1 MPKAIMKSLT
11 ISFGLLLLMCAPV
24 RTADA
29 FVFQDRIATYKAVA
43 HYAMGQVFDLLG
55 QTTKAVQE
63 YEMAAQFDEASYLI
77 HLRLGADYARLDML
91 TKAKD
96 ELQLVGK
103 YNPDDLQSHYLLALI
118 HSTEKDYDA
127 AAHEYEYILKTFSE
141 AEPGNI
147 EIYGYLGQLYYSQKK
162 YKNAIEQF
170 EKILQ
175 LEPDNPD
182 VLYLLGS
189 LYLEIDDQ
197 RKAIEM
203 LKESIKI
210 KPNHDGSLNTLGYIY
225 AESNQNLAEAESL
238 VLQALEESPNN
249 GAYLDSLGWVYYKRE
264 KYQEALDAFERAN
277 AVMKDP
283 VIYEHMGDVYYK
295 RNQFEKAI
303 EYWEL
308 SLDLLPDQKSVIKK
322 IDAAKSIQVRN
333 TEESSEVDSQ

>member
-1 MPKAIMKSLT
+1 MPKAIIKLMT
-11 ISFGLLLLMCAPV
+11 ISFALLLLICGPI
-24 RTADA
+24 RTANA
-29 FVFQDRIATYKAVA
+29 FVFQDRIATYKALA
-43 HYAMGQVFDLLG
+43 HYAMGQIFDLLG

-91 TKAKD
+91 TKAKE
-96 ELQLVGK
+96 ELELVGK

-127 AAHEYEYILKTFSE
+127 AAREYEYILKTFSE

-170 EKILQ
+170 EKILE
-175 LEPDNPD
+175 LEPQNPD

-189 LYLEIDDQ
+189 LYLEIEDQ
-197 RKAIEM
+197 DKAIEL

-210 KPNHDGSLNTLGYIY
+210 KPDHDGSLNTLGYIY
-225 AESNQNLAEAESL
+225 AETDQNLEEAESL
-238 VLQALEESPNN
+238 VMRALEHNPNN
-249 GAYLDSLGWVYYKRE
+249 GAYLDSLGWVYFKRG
-264 KYQEALDAFERAN
+264 KYDEALETFEKAN
-277 AVMKDP
+277 DVMKDP
-283 VIYEHMGDVYYK
+283 VIYEHMGDVYYQM
-295 RNQFEKAI
+295 NQFDLAI

-308 SLDLLPDQKSVIKK
+308 SLDLLPDQKSVIQK

-333 TEESSEVDSQ
+333 TSEDVEVDSQ

>member
-1 MPKAIMKSLT
+1 MRKSYLKSLA
-11 ISFGLLLLMCAPV
+11 IIIGLVVIMGTHV
-24 RTADA
+24 RTAEA
-29 FVFQDRIATYKAVA
+29 FVFQDRIATYKALA
-43 HYAMGQVFDLLG
+43 HYAMGQIFDLLG

-91 TKAKD
+91 GKAKE
-96 ELQLVGK
+96 ELRLVGK
-103 YNPDDLQSHYLLALI
+103 YNPEDLQSHYLLALI

-127 AAHEYEYILKTFSE
+127 AAKEYEYILKTFSE

-170 EKILQ
+170 EKILK
-175 LEPDNPD
+175 LEPKNPD

-189 LYLEIDDQ
+189 LYLEIKDE

-203 LKESIKI
+203 LKKSIEI
-210 KPNHDGSLNTLGYIY
+210 KPDHDGSLNTLGYIY
-225 AESNQNLAEAESL
+225 AESNRNLAEAEDL
-238 VLQALEESPNN
+238 VLRALEQSPSN
-249 GAYLDSLGWVYYKRE
+249 GAYLDSLGWVYFKRG
-264 KYQEALDAFERAN
+264 KYQEALEAFERAN
-277 AVMKDP
+277 EVMKDP
-283 VIYEHMGDVYYK
+283 VIYEHMGDVYYQLN
-295 RNQFEKAI
+295 RFDKAI

-308 SLDLLPDQKSVIKK
+308 SLDLLPDQKSVIQK

-333 TEESSEVDSQ
+333 TNEETDIDSQ